1 MASNLTNI
9 TGIERGRAKFAYDR
23 AKDARDKC
31 LPKYD
36 SYVKKIPMM
45 IKINGLGAAF
55 AFMYSKKNKPEG
67 KTYMPIGEDVTAWLK
82 ASGKGNLYGIE
93 KVEKFE
99 DLVVKIVELDSSRY
113 RALTIEVLAFFNWL
127 RRFAEGLIED
137 KEDKKDDKT
146 GGEAKNG

>member
-1 MASNLTNI
+1 MADKNAI
-9 TGIERGRAKFAYDR
+9 AGIEQGRAKFAYGR
-23 AKDARDKC
+23 AKEARDKK

-45 IKINGLGAAF
+45 IKTNGLGATF
-55 AFMYSKKNKPEG
+55 AFMYSKKNKSEG

-82 ASGKGNLYGIE
+82 ESGRRNLYGIG

-99 DLVVKIVELDSSRY
+99 DLVVKTVELKSSQY

-127 RRFAEGLIED
+127 RRFAEGLF
-137 KEDKKDDKT
+137 
-146 GGEAKNG
+146 GEEAENG